1 MWTLTEYF
9 IMGENLLKEIEKG
22 SKDGCDEEEN
32 HYPLIFIMEA
42 LRLLI

>member
-22 SKDGCDEEEN
+22 LKDGCDEEEKSL
-32 HYPLIFIMEA
+32 PIIFIMEA